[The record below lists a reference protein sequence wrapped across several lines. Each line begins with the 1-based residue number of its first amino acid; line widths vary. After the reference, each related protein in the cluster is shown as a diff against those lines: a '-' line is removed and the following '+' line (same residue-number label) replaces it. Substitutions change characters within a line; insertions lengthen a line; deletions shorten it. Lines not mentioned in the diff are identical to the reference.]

1 MHISKVKTGY
11 ICFKTRY
18 WNSDII
24 IIGGNAIFY
33 ISIYFKDIL
42 LQIITFNLS
51 LFVNQ
56 NQNCQTGNR
65 RDVQ

>member
-1 MHISKVKTGY
+1 MFQNPVLEFGY
-11 ICFKTRY
+11 HHY
-18 WNSDII
+18 WGKCN
-24 IIGGNAIFY
+24 FY